1 MKELTPQTLDATA
14 FEPYG
19 WVLGLP
25 GPSGDSGATFRSAA
39 SDFWQAHVF
48 DCGETGQPEVLW
60 VSYRDSAS
68 PIRAM
73 EKHLLTQ
80 QAVIPLNGDLVQF
93 VACSGADGSPDLA
106 TLAAFRVRQGQGICM
121 RPGCWHGTRIGRAG
135 EVLCAML
142 TRRSTTL
149 DLVRHLAHG
158 EPARESTVA
167 AIAPHGWRVA

>member
-1 MKELTPQTLDATA
+1 M
-14 FEPYG
+14 
-19 WVLGLP
+19 
-25 GPSGDSGATFRSAA
+25 
-39 SDFWQAHVF
+39 
-48 DCGETGQPEVLW
+48 
-60 VSYRDSAS
+60 
-68 PIRAM
+68 
-73 EKHLLTQ
+73 
-80 QAVIPLNGDLVQF
+80 IPLNGDLVQF

>member
-1 MKELTPQTLDATA
+1 MATLPLQALNPTA
-14 FEPYG
+14 FAPHG

-25 GPSGDSGATFRSAA
+25 IPSGDAAATFRSAA

-48 DCGETGQPEVLW
+48 DAGEAGQPELLW
-60 VSYRDSAS
+60 VSYRDAVS
-68 PIRAM
+68 PVGTL

-80 QAVIPLNGDLVQF
+80 QALMPLTGELVQF
-93 VACSGADGSPDLA
+93 VASSGADGAPDLA

-121 RPGCWHGTRIGRAG
+121 RPGCWHATRVGQPG

-149 DLVRHLAHG
+149 DLVRHLTQGA
-158 EPARESTVA
+158 PAAESVLA
-167 AIAPHGWRVA
+167 PIAPHLWQG